1 MLYLIAGLL
10 LALALAFTLWPLLR
24 PRHGIRPVTSR
35 VDLMRALYRDRVAEL
50 DREAGAGQL
59 DAEIRGE
66 VEEELGANL
75 LDDYQQA
82 RAQAD
87 AQAAAE
93 AAAPASGRRAA
104 LWAVALLVP
113 VLAALVYLSVGEPA
127 APQIAGASEVLGL
140 DPQTD
145 RVRIERWRDRLEAR
159 VAARPEDGQSWF
171 LLGVARLQLGNFAPA
186 ADAFASASERTGRDL
201 NLDLYWLQA
210 RYLAAGG
217 SLDERSRA
225 IAARVLESRPD
236 HPLVLEMYAISAYR
250 AGDYRQAVKFLNRAL
265 GNDLSRGQFEAL
277 LAGLAQARSRM
288 EPLNPSVDVAVS
300 APAAPR
306 DATLFVIARPPGGGM
321 PYAVVRRPARL
332 LPLEV
337 RLDDTVSMTDTRP
350 LSGAEAFEVVVR
362 LSRSGSAAPA
372 PGDWEWRSDV
382 LRPGAVSEPVRLAA
396 ELSPPE
402 GRRTAARDE
411 SGAPQPGV
419 DVAISAPQDAPRD
432 ATLFVI
438 ARPPG
443 GGMPY
448 AVVRRPA
455 RQLPLEVRLDDSAS
469 MMDGRRLSGAD
480 AIEVVVRLSR
490 SGTAAAAP
498 GDWEWRSDVLSRG
511 ELSEPVRLAAEL
523 TPLDGSADPR

>member
-24 PRHGIRPVTSR
+24 PRSGIRPVTSR

-59 DAEIRGE
+59 DAEIRSE

-82 RAQAD
+82 SVQAD

-93 AAAPASGRRAA
+93 AAAPAAGRRAA

-113 VLAALVYLSVGEPA
+113 MLAALVYWSVGEPA
-127 APQIAGASEVLGL
+127 APQIAGASEVLSL

-145 RVRIERWRDRLEAR
+145 RVRIERWRDRLEGR
-159 VAARPEDGQSWF
+159 VAARPADGQSWF
-171 LLGVARLQLGNFAPA
+171 LLGAARLQLGNFAAA
-186 ADAFASASERTGRDL
+186 ADAFASASERTGSDPS
-201 NLDLYWLQA
+201 LDLYWLQA

-225 IAARVLESRPD
+225 IAARVLEARPN

-250 AGDYRQAVKFLNRAL
+250 AGDYRQAVEFLNRAL
-265 GNDLSRGQFEAL
+265 GNDLSRGQLEAL

-288 EPLNPSVDVAVS
+288 KPLDPSVDVAVS
-300 APAAPR
+300 VPSSAPR
-306 DATLFVIARPPGGGM
+306 NATLFVIARPPGGGM

-337 RLDDTVSMTDTRP
+337 RLDDTVSMTDARP

-362 LSRSGSAAPA
+362 LSRSGTAAPA
-372 PGDWEWRSDV
+372 PGDWEWRSEV
-382 LRPGAVSEPVRLAA
+382 LRPGELASPVRLAA
-396 ELSPPE
+396 DLAPPGE
-402 GRRTAARDE
+402 GRPAA
-411 SGAPQPGV
+411 
-419 DVAISAPQDAPRD
+419 
-432 ATLFVI
+432 
-438 ARPPG
+438 
-443 GGMPY
+443 
-448 AVVRRPA
+448 
-455 RQLPLEVRLDDSAS
+455 
-469 MMDGRRLSGAD
+469 GR
-480 AIEVVVRLSR
+480 
-490 SGTAAAAP
+490 
-498 GDWEWRSDVLSRG
+498 
-511 ELSEPVRLAAEL
+511 
-523 TPLDGSADPR
+523 